1 MGAYVRDVQP
11 LGTLNDHTVGGGV
24 GVEPDQ
30 KYDIR
35 MMTTSIMRGVILRHK
50 ESRYH

>member
-1 MGAYVRDVQP
+1 MGAYVGDVQP
-11 LGTLNDHTVGGGV
+11 LGTLDHHAVGGGV

-30 KYDIR
+30 KYDIW
-35 MMTTSIMRGVILRHK
+35 MMTTSIMRGAILRHK